1 MSEWESEVAQS
12 CPTLCDPMDCSL
24 TRFLRPWDFP
34 GKTTGVGC
42 HFLLQEVFP
51 IQGLNPG
58 LPCCRQMLY
67 HLSHQGRVPIFMK
80 FKIGKATHG
89 DKIRITLE
97 GGGVVWEAGGGIFRG
112 LEMIPIFIW
121 EMVAW
126 VCSCAKTHWVL
137 SLVLTHFPWCML
149 HFNLKKKKKK
159 LRGPSLLNPPGQQT
173 SLRYPDPPKYLTRGK
188 VHTTMCK
195 TGN

>member
-1 MSEWESEVAQS
+1 
-12 CPTLCDPMDCSL
+12 
-24 TRFLRPWDFP
+24 
-34 GKTTGVGC
+34 
-42 HFLLQEVFP
+42 
-51 IQGLNPG
+51 
-58 LPCCRQMLY
+58 MLY

-126 VCSCAKTHWVL
+126 VCSCAKTH
-137 SLVLTHFPWCML
+137 
-149 HFNLKKKKKK
+149 
-159 LRGPSLLNPPGQQT
+159 
-173 SLRYPDPPKYLTRGK
+173 
-188 VHTTMCK
+188 
-195 TGN
+195 